1 MKKPVKSPLDFM
13 VAQAQLETDIAK
25 EIVESIRNKTAS
37 SPARRGGGA
46 DKYYEEKMATKML
59 DFFKQEEKVITLYA
73 EAKESYPIMAELME
87 NKRPYLKQLL
97 EESRKLYEKSLIE
110 K

>member
-25 EIVESIRNKTAS
+25 EIVESIRLKQDSNGQADS
-37 SPARRGGGA
+37 SR
-46 DKYYEEKMATKML
+46 YYEEKMATKML

>member
-1 MKKPVKSPLDFM
+1 M

-25 EIVESIRNKTAS
+25 EIVESIRLKQDSNGQADSNASAS
-37 SPARRGGGA
+37 SA
-46 DKYYEEKMATKML
+46 DRYYEEKMATKML

-97 EESRKLYEKSLIE
+97 EESRKLYEKSLLE

>member
-13 VAQAQLETDIAK
+13 IAQAQLDSDIAE
-25 EIVESIRNKTAS
+25 EIVGSIRLRQNS
-37 SPARRGGGA
+37 SATPDQNG
-46 DKYYEEKMATKML
+46 YYEEKMAAKML
-59 DFFKQEEKVITLYA
+59 DFFKQEEKVITLYV
-73 EAKESYPIMAELME
+73 EAKTSYPIMAELME

-97 EESRKLYEKSLIE
+97 EESRKLYERSLIE

>member
-1 MKKPVKSPLDFM
+1 MKKPVKSPIDFM

-25 EIVESIRNKTAS
+25 EIVESIRQKQDSNGQAES
-37 SPARRGGGA
+37 S
-46 DKYYEEKMATKML
+46 KYYEEKMALKML

-73 EAKESYPIMAELME
+73 EAKTSYPIMAELME

-97 EESRKLYEKSLIE
+97 EESRKLYEKSLLE
-110 K
+110 N

>member
-1 MKKPVKSPLDFM
+1 MKKPVKSPIDFM

-25 EIVESIRNKTAS
+25 EIVESIRLKQDSNGQAES
-37 SPARRGGGA
+37 S
-46 DKYYEEKMATKML
+46 KYYEEKMALKML

-73 EAKESYPIMAELME
+73 EAKTSYPIMAELME
-87 NKRPYLKQLL
+87 NKRPYLKELL
-97 EESRKLYEKSLIE
+97 SEAKKLYEKSLLE